1 MNSRNQDSLRTRVAI
16 DGHDF
21 YLTSG
26 SDLTDV
32 MSRIQNIART
42 EPGFLTLATTN
53 GIASVLIS
61 ASTRVII
68 QQEPD
73 YSASGAIE
81 TAQSYDPEWDL

>member
-1 MNSRNQDSLRTRVAI
+1 MSSRNQDSLRTRVAI

-42 EPGFLTLATTN
+42 E
-53 GIASVLIS
+53 SVK
-61 ASTRVII
+61 A
-68 QQEPD
+68 
-73 YSASGAIE
+73 GE
-81 TAQSYDPEWDL
+81 TDSVRRSV